1 MTSQTAQAGTVPA
14 TVKNI
19 RVSRAIQNRKGF
31 PWLLMSPT
39 LVVLVPTLWL
49 VPWLPLAAA
58 AGVLIPPGRRGG
70 RNL

>member
-39 LVVLVPTLWL
+39 LVVLVLTLWL

-58 AGVLIPPGRRGG
+58 AGVLIPRGRRGG
-70 RNL
+70 RNS